1 LPKSRPKEVAP
12 ENWHGPAQP
21 RAHAH
26 KPTKN
31 TAAAQEGSAVEMYCA
46 IPTSG
51 NAASGTTVAA
61 ATPTMIP
68 SNINGAPRIAARS
81 SPFWPSSGLRADIDI
96 WKAAWANGTLTM
108 NVPNQTTIKDTPAL
122 EISNICGCCSARV
135 CMPLI
140 PGETKNAQIPTT
152 YIAKIMKTFIV

>member
-1 LPKSRPKEVAP
+1 ALPKSRPKEVAP

-31 TAAAQEGSAVEMYCA
+31 TAAAQEGSAVEMYSA
-46 IPTSG
+46 MPTSG

-68 SNINGAPRIAARS
+68 STINGAPIIAARK
-81 SPFWPSSGLRADIDI
+81 SPFWPYAGIRADIDI
-96 WKAAWANGTLTM
+96 WEAAWASGTLTM

-122 EISNICGCCSARV
+122 ETSNIWGWSSARD
-135 CMPLI
+135 
-140 PGETKNAQIPTT
+140 
-152 YIAKIMKTFIV
+152 